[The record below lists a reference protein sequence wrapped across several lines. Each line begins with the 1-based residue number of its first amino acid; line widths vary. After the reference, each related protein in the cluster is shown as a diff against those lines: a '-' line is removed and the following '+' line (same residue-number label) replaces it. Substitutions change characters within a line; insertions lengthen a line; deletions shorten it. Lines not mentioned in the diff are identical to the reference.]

1 MKKWV
6 RIRSRLVGIVSA
18 SWLGLPFWVA
28 VQPVQAQ
35 LAPAQPLAS
44 PAMVP
49 STPEQQQQERLEEL
63 SRTNTLIQQELQIR
77 QTVQAEVDRA
87 FNHTTALLNVLMAIL
102 TVLPIIATVL
112 LYLSRQRAI
121 QELREQM
128 HEQIQKEIAIQQ
140 QSGQF

>member
-6 RIRSRLVGIVSA
+6 RIRSGLVGIVSA

-49 STPEQQQQERLEEL
+49 STPEQQQERLEEL
-63 SRTNTLIQQELQIR
+63 SRTNTLIQQELQMR
-77 QTVQAEVDRA
+77 QNIEAPSGERKQPDI
-87 FNHTTALLNVLMAIL
+87 FC
-102 TVLPIIATVL
+102 
-112 LYLSRQRAI
+112 LSFIMRTSRSA
-121 QELREQM
+121 
-128 HEQIQKEIAIQQ
+128 
-140 QSGQF
+140 